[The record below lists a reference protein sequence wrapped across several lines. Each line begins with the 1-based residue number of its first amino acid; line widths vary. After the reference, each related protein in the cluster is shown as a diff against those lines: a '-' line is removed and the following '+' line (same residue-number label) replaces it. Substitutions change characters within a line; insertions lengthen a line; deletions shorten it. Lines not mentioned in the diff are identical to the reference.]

1 MAEKKSYLK
10 WFLSELPQLTEKGV
24 ISGDTAAALD
34 EYYRAKLTECS
45 SPQKLFSLV
54 VGIIGIVMVGAGVI
68 LFLNY
73 NWDMFP
79 KALRIALA
87 AFPLAAGA
95 AVSYFTIFK
104 GKGQVWREV
113 SAILTSVGAGTMI
126 AVLSQIYHTGG
137 ELNEFM
143 FLLLLISLPLIYIF
157 NSAGLASLYVVL
169 SFWVNSFNSP
179 LWWNGLVLLLFL
191 PWLFFSLRENSS
203 VKVWCRYLA
212 LVAGI
217 SFLVSCAL
225 TFTYMLATVML
236 LCTMFFMGGMN
247 LIQEERFF
255 GKNPWLVPGF
265 LVQTVFLAIGSSNER
280 LFKIESMPRISAEM
294 WMFYGSLILPGVLL
308 LLLFIRR
315 RITLERC
322 LCLLPALLGIVPLF
336 YKNPP
341 LMRVLFNCA
350 LGLSGIVFIYKGIKR
365 SSLVTFNAGAV
376 MVCVLAGCRFFDS
389 QLGLLYRSAGLVV
402 LGAGFIL
409 GNWFIVKFNREAGK

>member
-24 ISGDTAAALD
+24 ISGDSATALD
-34 EYYRAKLTECS
+34 EYYRAKLAECS

-191 PWLFFSLRENSS
+191 PWLFFSLRENSA

-217 SFLVSCAL
+217 SFLVSCAW

-280 LFKIESMPRISAEM
+280 LFKIYSMPRISAEM

-308 LLLFIRR
+308 FLLFIRR
-315 RITLERC
+315 RITFERC
-322 LCLLPALLGIVPLF
+322 LCLLPALLGIIPLF

-389 QLGLLYRSAGLVV
+389 HLGLLYRSAGLVV